1 MRNFKLIILLL
12 LTFTPLLVV
21 GQQRNC
27 GTMEHLEMM
36 QQEYPQMMTNM
47 AEIESRTQQFINNG
61 EHLQH
66 RNTITIPVVVH
77 VVYKT
82 NAQNISD
89 AQIQSQ
95 IDVLNEDFRRMNAD
109 ANGQWSQGADTNIE
123 FCLATVDPSGN
134 PTNGIN
140 RVSTTKKSFRT
151 NDDVKKS
158 SRGGADAWDTG
169 SYLNMWVCNLS
180 NSILG
185 YAQFPGGNPST
196 DGVVMLYTAFG
207 RTGNVGAPYD
217 LGRTATH
224 EVGHWLNLRHIW
236 GDGGCSVD
244 DFVSD
249 TPVSDGANYGCATG
263 HVSCGTVDMV
273 ENYMDYSNDACMNLF
288 TEGQSA
294 RMNAIFSA
302 DALRASLLSSTACG
316 TPPTP
321 SCTDGIQNGNET
333 GVDCG
338 GDCAPCEF
346 GPTCSDGIQ
355 NGNETGIDC
364 GGDCDPCEAEPTC
377 SDGIQ
382 NGNEIGI
389 DCGGDCAPC
398 DNGGGGCDTPS
409 GLYASNIKPKR
420 TTLNWDAVSGA
431 TSYLVQV
438 DEAAQ
443 TNWNDFTTSNTSIT
457 ISSISN
463 RQSYDWRVQAICG
476 ADSSTPSGI
485 CNFTAGTGNSGDCAA
500 RLADNVLAVSP
511 NPAKTNIMLS
521 GLNTQEVVQVQIMN
535 YAGQIVRRVNVNEI
549 YNSISVQNLSEGMYL
564 VKVTYADESISVSK
578 FAVMK

>member
-1 MRNFKLIILLL
+1 MRIFKLITLFSLAL
-12 LTFTPLLVV
+12 TPLFVI

-36 QQEYPQMMTNM
+36 QQEYPQMATNM
-47 AEIESRTQQFINNG
+47 AEIESRTEQFIQNG
-61 EHLQH
+61 EHLEK
-66 RNTITIPVVVH
+66 NATITIPVVVH

-89 AQIQSQ
+89 AQIFSQ
-95 IDVLNEDFRRMNAD
+95 IDVLNEDFRRTNAD
-109 ANGQWSQGADTNIE
+109 ANNQWSQAADTNIE
-123 FCLATVDPSGN
+123 FCLATVDPNGN
-134 PTNGIN
+134 PTDGIN

-158 SRGGADAWDTG
+158 SRGGVDAWDTG

-180 NSILG
+180 NGILG

-207 RTGNVGAPYD
+207 RVGNVGAPYD
-217 LGRTATH
+217 LGRTTTH

-249 TPVSDGANYGCATG
+249 TPTSDGANYGCATG
-263 HVSCGTVDMV
+263 HVSCGTTDMV

-288 TEGQSA
+288 TAGQSA

-302 DALRASLLSSTACG
+302 DALRASLLSSNACGGG
-316 TPPTP
+316 TPPPDPT
-321 SCTDGIQNGNET
+321 CTDGVQNGNET

-338 GDCAPCEF
+338 GDCDPCDTPPD
-346 GPTCSDGIQ
+346 PTCDDGIQ
-355 NGNETGIDC
+355 NGNETGV
-364 GGDCDPCEAEPTC
+364 
-377 SDGIQ
+377 
-382 NGNEIGI
+382 

-409 GLYASNIKPKR
+409 GLVASNIKPRRAK
-420 TTLNWDAVSGA
+420 LNWSAVSGA

-438 DEAAQ
+438 DEAGQA
-443 TNWNDFTTSNTSIT
+443 NWNDFTTSNTNIT
-457 ISSISN
+457 ISSLTN
-463 RQSYDWRVQAICG
+463 GQSYDWRVTAVCG
-476 ADSSTPSGI
+476 GDSSTPSGT
-485 CNFTAGTGNSGDCAA
+485 CNFTAGSSNSGDCAA
-500 RLADNVLAVSP
+500 RMADNVLAVSP
-511 NPAKTNIMLS
+511 NPAKTNILLS
-521 GLNTQEVVQVQIMN
+521 GLSTEQIVQVQIMN
-535 YAGQIVRRVNVNEI
+535 YAGQTVRQVNVNDI
-549 YNSISVQNLSEGMYL
+549 YNPITVQDLDNGMYL
-564 VKVTYADESISVSK
+564 IKVMYADESISVSK
-578 FAVMK
+578 FVVMK